1 MQYLPVQPMQY
12 SPVQQMQYLPVQQM
26 QYSPGPPYA
35 QPLQM
40 YEQEEIIVVPR
51 TGPPGPPPVVIP
63 QAPLNMIDKAECD
76 LRIRDVEQRYGSIL
90 ADKDQILSGL
100 SQENQKVTGQ
110 LNTNIS
116 AVSTLTRATKEAEA
130 RAAAA
135 ERRAEAAD
143 AAQTRAA
150 AAEAKAAALE
160 AKAKEAER
168 RAEERAKAADAAE
181 AKARV
186 AEEDKLEAERRVA
199 AAIQAENTASLEKAS
214 AERRAAAAERTIATT
229 LASKAMKSKAEDE
242 AIRQL
247 QDANQQKLAAE
258 TQLAEA
264 RQEAI
269 RLQKIADTAEAEAVR
284 LREESGDVS
293 QASRVLQTQIHE
305 LTQNYDAANAEIQKL
320 KIEIQQ
326 LTASLSAAS
335 STLPIATQQQELDDL
350 KQELAVKEKE
360 LDNLKQQL
368 ENVQKPLP
376 CPSPVI
382 SFGLPQ
388 NPSSCT
394 PKDLEKIYP
403 NFKEI
408 FIKDPD
414 TLFNL
419 LLTFINTDIEFYLQ
433 TYPINDELIL
443 VFIPLF
449 TLFIDEKYS
458 SLNDAANFDKDYN
471 YQTINYITFKKIF
484 NIYYDNQ
491 HNKKQQLLAIFQKLT
506 LNPDILTKLHKIINI
521 ILNVGL
527 YKITGDTDKLTTG
540 GKKYLG
546 GFNSNYTAYKNVYLQ
561 TCVNIYLYE
570 TKHIAMTNPQTNY
583 NEDKLKSIITFI
595 MRFYMNTLPYYIHN
609 LFYHISKSSP
619 PSSEYDTFKA
629 KIKEIDTANS
639 NITEDEI
646 YIKLL
651 SALEDPTNPTNP
663 ANIPYLELQIQKLCQ
678 EYYYNF
684 MTCNDNSSAYLS
696 HTNRNFFLKGGDE
709 EEDGSIAAA
718 ATSLP
723 PLTAANIAN
732 IAEISFTNPYYLLNH
747 VSMDLCLLKICYE
760 EIQKELKQHSNDIFD
775 NEIKGL
781 IKTAYDDIKNLIKD
795 DVI

>member
-51 TGPPGPPPVVIP
+51 TGPQGPPPVVIP

-90 ADKDQILSGL
+90 ADKDQKLSGL

-160 AKAKEAER
+160 AKKLEAERRAEERAKAADAAEAKARVAEEDKLEAER

-214 AERRAAAAERTIATT
+214 AERRAA
-229 LASKAMKSKAEDE
+229 
-242 AIRQL
+242 
-247 QDANQQKLAAE
+247 E

-269 RLQKIADTAEAEAVR
+269 RLQQIADTTEAEAVR
-284 LREESGDVS
+284 LREESGAVS

-305 LTQNYDAANAEIQKL
+305 LTQNHDAANAEIQRL
-320 KIEIQQ
+320 NIEIQQ

-368 ENVQKPLP
+368 ENVQKPHP

-651 SALEDPTNPTNP
+651 SALEDPTNP

-696 HTNRNFFLKGGDE
+696 HTNRNFFLKGGDG